1 MAIIKL
7 VLLNIL
13 SSSLACAFA
22 ISPRICGKN
31 ILRSSSRMPANRC
44 HRHSNFGTFMGQENN
59 NNEYGNRLHHPLEMV
74 PDSQSQYD
82 QGRNSTRSSYP
93 LTFIDA
99 TQRSCGRPKELQE
112 ESDTTRLIQLIA
124 KPIKSFSSTLSSSK
138 TLQGRVILLFVAF
151 LYGTLNVV
159 LRGIYASE
167 GPPVA
172 SVLSFVRQIL
182 SVIAFIPLLVYSKED
197 DTSSSD
203 IENRSN
209 ANTEVEKVAR
219 PLWMAALELA
229 FWNFGAQVKSLLL
242 ICCNC
247 ICGGWYLKCIFQRD

>member
-1 MAIIKL
+1 
-7 VLLNIL
+7 
-13 SSSLACAFA
+13 
-22 ISPRICGKN
+22 
-31 ILRSSSRMPANRC
+31 
-44 HRHSNFGTFMGQENN
+44 MGQENN

-82 QGRNSTRSSYP
+82 QGKNSTRSSYP

-112 ESDTTRLIQLIA
+112 ESDTARLIQLIA
-124 KPIKSFSSTLSSSK
+124 KPIKSFSSSLSSSK

-159 LRGIYASE
+159 LRGIYALE

-182 SVIAFIPLLVYSKED
+182 SVIAFIPLLVL
-197 DTSSSD
+197 D
-203 IENRSN
+203 IENRRN
-209 ANTEVEKVAR
+209 ANTEVEKGAR

-229 FWNFGAQVKSLLL
+229 FWNFGAQVKSFLL

-247 ICGGWYLKCIFQRD
+247 NFGGWYLKCIFQRD